1 MGEVLADTAAAP
13 EPYQLGISWNLAG
26 YALQGASEDLKNN
39 EEITL
44 AAVQQNGL
52 ACQVSCGGPM
62 GLEAPLKGSFGNVG
76 EFYKVFLYVM
86 GIWLPHYEGSV
97 QKSSTVF
104 RDKFH
109 TRQITEIRFIVQ
121 YIV

>member
-1 MGEVLADTAAAP
+1 
-13 EPYQLGISWNLAG
+13 
-26 YALQGASEDLKNN
+26 
-39 EEITL
+39 
-44 AAVQQNGL
+44 
-52 ACQVSCGGPM
+52 M

-97 QKSSTVF
+97 QNTSTVL

-109 TRQITEIRFIVQ
+109 TRQITEIHIIVQ